1 MKDRLNFET
10 ENLLDRNEGGK
21 KKTLTLKFKFVAT
34 FTILVIIF
42 MGYRAL
48 RKDID
53 ILSGSTSLQGHELYN
68 HMKSTI
74 STDQMALYHTQMRVL
89 IHTGTLQEFNKY
101 EVMVKNAKNKST
113 EVGNQIQKANTV
125 SNQLSDMIK
134 SLSNPASAIKNLGG
148 LFNLKQ
154 EEYNHHHNSVTIH
167 HNFNFDV
174 QSIIK
179 SVDEAKTTQ
188 KNVNLFC

>member
-74 STDQMALYHTQMRVL
+74 STD
-89 IHTGTLQEFNKY
+89 
-101 EVMVKNAKNKST
+101 
-113 EVGNQIQKANTV
+113 
-125 SNQLSDMIK
+125 
-134 SLSNPASAIKNLGG
+134 
-148 LFNLKQ
+148 
-154 EEYNHHHNSVTIH
+154 
-167 HNFNFDV
+167 
-174 QSIIK
+174 
-179 SVDEAKTTQ
+179 
-188 KNVNLFC
+188 